1 MSVID
6 TREEPILKIETKEI
20 IAQCGSDPS
29 QVIAGLYRRIVDDGD
44 LRSLKRSRWSAIFLP
59 GFKDVDDLSTSR
71 SEYRHLSIH
80 ALPEKRLN
88 HMLVPMGNEIA
99 HLGNLMP
106 IHIIELIHEVI

>member
-44 LRSLKRSRWSAIFLP
+44 LRSLKRSRWSAPSITSWTSGSLVI
-59 GFKDVDDLSTSR
+59 KEILDVRPEALDVIGDLITEFHDESQ
-71 SEYRHLSIH
+71 YRYH
-80 ALPEKRLN
+80 AS
-88 HMLVPMGNEIA
+88 
-99 HLGNLMP
+99 
-106 IHIIELIHEVI
+106 